1 MISFHPPLSGL
12 PLAGILLLI
21 AVEVGRLIPRTRIAA
36 DQCRGFVVG
45 ATMIA
50 TVVVFVSGYQASG
63 ELPPLSPELE
73 LAVGKHHS
81 IGRFL
86 LLNSLTLAA
95 FFFLSRV
102 AIHGRRVLVGLYYL
116 AFALQIILTLWAGSL
131 GGSLVFEYG
140 IGVTPELGGLGSL
153 STGRP

>member
-21 AVEVGRLIPRTRIAA
+21 AVEVGRLISRTRITAEH
-36 DQCRGFVVG
+36 CRGFVVG

-86 LLNSLTLAA
+86 LINSLTLTA
-95 FFFLSRV
+95 FFFLSQV
-102 AIHGRRVLVGLYYL
+102 AIHGRRVLLALYYL
-116 AFALQIILTLWAGSL
+116 ALALQIILTLWAGSL
-131 GGSLVFEYG
+131 GGSLVFEHG
-140 IGVTPELGGLGSL
+140 IGVIPVLGGLGSV